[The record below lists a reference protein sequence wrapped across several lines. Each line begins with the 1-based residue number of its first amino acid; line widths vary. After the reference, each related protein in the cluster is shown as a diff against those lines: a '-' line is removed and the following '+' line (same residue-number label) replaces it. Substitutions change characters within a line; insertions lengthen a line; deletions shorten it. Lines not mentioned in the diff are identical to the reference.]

1 MSAFN
6 TIPEL
11 LEDIRAGRMV
21 VILDDEDR
29 ENEGDLIMAAEL
41 VKPEHINF
49 MAKEARGLICLALTE
64 ARCAQ
69 LNLPPMV
76 SDNRSPHRTAFTVSI
91 EAAEGVSTG
100 ISAYDRAHTIRT
112 AVKPNAK
119 PADLTQPGHIFPLT
133 ARHGGVL
140 MRAGHTE
147 AAADL
152 ALLAGLEPAGVLVE
166 IMRDDGHMARRPE
179 LEVFARQ
186 HGLKIGTIADLIR
199 YRLTTERTV
208 ERAGSRAIETEFG
221 PFDMVQYRDRFGS
234 NTHVALVRG
243 SWGPDEVVAVRV
255 HHLNVVRDV
264 LKVTEP
270 GAGFSA
276 TQSLAE
282 IAAAGKGVFV
292 LLGESSASTAWFT
305 RLQPELDAG
314 QHDPA
319 PAWTTVGV
327 GAQIL
332 ADLGVHRLRVL
343 GTPRRFSALS
353 GFGLEVVEYAPA

>member
-64 ARCAQ
+64 TRCVQ

-76 SDNRSPHRTAFTVSI
+76 ADNRSPHRTAFTVSI

-119 PADLTQPGHIFPLT
+119 PSDLTQPGHIFPLT

-179 LEVFARQ
+179 LEVFAQQ

-199 YRLTTERTV
+199 YRLATERTV
-208 ERAGSRAIETEFG
+208 ERFSAQSVETEHGMFEL
-221 PFDMVQYRDRFGS
+221 VQYRDRFGS
-234 NTHVALVRG
+234 QTHVALLRG
-243 SWGPDEVVAVRV
+243 SWQPDDVVPVRV
-255 HHLNVVRDV
+255 HHLNVLRDI
-264 LKVTEP
+264 LKITDRK
-270 GAGFSA
+270 AGFSA
-276 TQSLAE
+276 SESLAE

-292 LLGESSASTAWFT
+292 LLGERNSSEDWYM
-305 RLQPELDAG
+305 RLKAEGDSNAADAM
-314 QHDPA
+314 
-319 PAWTTVGV
+319 PAWTTVGI

-353 GFGLEVVEYAPA
+353 GFGLEVVEYASA